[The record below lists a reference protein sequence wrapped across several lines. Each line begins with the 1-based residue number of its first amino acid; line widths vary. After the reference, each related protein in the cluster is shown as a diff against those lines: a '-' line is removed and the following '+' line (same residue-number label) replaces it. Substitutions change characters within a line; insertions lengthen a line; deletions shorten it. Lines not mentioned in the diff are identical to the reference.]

1 MSNLPENPLRFGM
14 APIRYSLHYE
24 DYSEHL
30 MSRFG
35 KLLQMQSLVDMTLM
49 CSSHTLRVH
58 KAVLAASSAYF
69 QEVLQKQTGEP
80 LIILKMRFSVLKCL
94 VEFMYCGKTQCL
106 EENLDELVSAAQFLK
121 IKGLSKVTKE
131 GLGITNHSELPVFT
145 PPVVINRPPQSLID
159 LHSQDNNDPK
169 PPQPPP
175 QMAPATSTSQPLEG
189 LGRPNKD
196 MVVRIPFDIENG
208 GGGSAGVEYPD
219 APRAIKPRRGRPSV
233 RRAGGWDSTGALG
246 RAAERALLRREQDSR
261 KAIHQLKHLQSRH
274 MQDYMERVTLSQAV
288 NSICGPE
295 SSSAHN
301 YMNID
306 NDLMYMDQTVSSNV
320 LDPTISYSK
329 EPSMGNE
336 TITSSY
342 STATSNPND
351 SNTGISTAMS
361 QYVNALKSA
370 GLPTDLPILFESGD
384 GSYINVN
391 EQVLLDMVQSSEI
404 QYEVIEQPNIIEKV
418 ADPSEIKSIDD
429 LSKSIE
435 RGEMLMGSK
444 GYSSSNYGK
453 DTNQYNR
460 HEDAINSLNSILPD
474 NLESFAEQ
482 QNFVVLDPRL
492 QEGNNMDQ
500 SNDFS
505 CIDGDMQ
512 FFTKSM
518 SDDVKKYYEE
528 QQLNDARVMEQLCP
542 TSTTLDTNFSISLL
556 DTKSSHLNGNMGQ
569 QYNPLNSEELRRNE
583 DCYDFGL
590 QLPQTSDFK
599 EDALDCLMS
608 TPKRIEDNQQRAQ
621 ERDEIIQDLMNIEKN
636 MIQSNEGDKTNF
648 DSNVQDFND
657 SLNVD
662 AVFNDEG
669 NGMQNEL
676 QKNKDSEDLSASI
689 SSSGLRW
696 DNMDIS
702 SKENENTENDMTGN
716 EMSGNQGEA
725 TSDSQFQESV
735 IDLTEPSKVSNEGM
749 DLMDTSDANKENEQ
763 IENSGNNLES
773 AVENDIPFAVGLLP
787 LKQVQ
792 PTEDTSLLKRKNSI
806 DDLLDNVDAKCL
818 KRKVKYKKL

>member
-1 MSNLPENPLRFGM
+1 M

-24 DYSEHL
+24 DYAEHL

-131 GLGITNHSELPVFT
+131 GLGIANNGELPVFT

-159 LHSQDNNDPK
+159 LHSQDTNDPK
-169 PPQPPP
+169 QPPP
-175 QMAPATSTSQPLEG
+175 PPQLTPATSTSQPVDNM
-189 LGRPNKD
+189 GRPKKD
-196 MVVRIPFDIENG
+196 VVVRIPFDIENG
-208 GGGSAGVEYPD
+208 GSGGSGDYTD
-219 APRAIKPRRGRPSV
+219 TPRAIKPRRGRPSV
-233 RRAGGWDSTGALG
+233 RRPGGWDSSGALG

-295 SSSAHN
+295 SSSSHS

-329 EPSMGNE
+329 EPPMGNE
-336 TITSSY
+336 TMTSSY
-342 STATSNPND
+342 STATTTSESSNG
-351 SNTGISTAMS
+351 GISTAMS

-435 RGEMLMGSK
+435 RGEMLMGNK
-444 GYSSSNYGK
+444 GYPGNDYGK
-453 DTNQYNR
+453 DTSQYSR
-460 HEDAINSLNSILPD
+460 HEDAINSLNAILPD
-474 NLESFAEQ
+474 NLEPFAEQ
-482 QNFVVLDPRL
+482 QNFVVLDRL
-492 QEGNNMDQ
+492 QESSNMD
-500 SNDFS
+500 SVNANDFS

-556 DTKSSHLNGNMGQ
+556 DTKSTNMSQ
-569 QYNPLNSEELRRNE
+569 QYNPLNHEDLRRNE
-583 DCYDFGL
+583 DCYFGL

-599 EDALDCLMS
+599 EDALDCLMA
-608 TPKRIEDNQQRAQ
+608 TPKRTDEDHNQLDKQAQ

-636 MIQSNEGDKTNF
+636 MAQNNNGEGVKSNF

-657 SLNVD
+657 TLNVD
-662 AVFNDEG
+662 AVFNEDP
-669 NGMQNEL
+669 NNMQGEMHSD
-676 QKNKDSEDLSASI
+676 KNHKNTEDLSSDI
-689 SSSGLRW
+689 TSSGLQW
-696 DNMDIS
+696 DNIDIS
-702 SKENENTENDMTGN
+702 NKGNECDENSDMT
-716 EMSGNQGEA
+716 ESER
-725 TSDSQFQESV
+725 TRISDSQFQDSA
-735 IDLTEPSKVSNEGM
+735 IDLTGANNMKGVGIELDERV
-749 DLMDTSDANKENEQ
+749 NKENEPTNDGDRG
-763 IENSGNNLES
+763 ISSGL
-773 AVENDIPFAVGLLP
+773 ENDIPFAVGLLP

-792 PTEDTSLLKRKNSI
+792 PTEEGSLLKRKNSI